1 MKIYTTS
8 GEISR
13 RLLKLSIAIL
23 LRRVDLSGIY
33 SKMS

>member
-13 RLLKLSIAIL
+13 RLLNLSIATF
-23 LRRVDLSGIY
+23 LRRVDLSDIY
-33 SKMS
+33 SKFS